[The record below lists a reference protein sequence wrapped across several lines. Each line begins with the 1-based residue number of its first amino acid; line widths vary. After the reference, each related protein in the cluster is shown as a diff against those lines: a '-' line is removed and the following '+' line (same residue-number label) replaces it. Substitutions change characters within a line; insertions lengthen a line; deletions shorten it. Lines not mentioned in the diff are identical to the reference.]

1 VNVTDEPRSFELKLS
16 RSRRHLRELEVA
28 IESYA
33 ETHPYKVVPHED
45 NTVHPLKRTFYAFVN
60 QPPDPALSIILGD
73 VLYNLRS
80 ALDHLAVALVA
91 PKRRRRASFPIF
103 VDDLWA
109 TDPASGSYVN
119 ADDHARQAF
128 DTATKTMSDEALDV
142 IRSLQPF
149 RTHPHAPEKSPLAVL
164 NRLSSAD
171 KHSRL
176 VPVSF
181 GIADIEFSVVTDG
194 VQSATGRVE
203 GFFEYGTEVSCE
215 LPTSQAGAY
224 MEMTLRG
231 TARVAFEVGDQEQ
244 HLRAP
249 DGVSKLIETIKDRV
263 VDRLVPLLPP
273 DY

>member
-1 VNVTDEPRSFELKLS
+1 MNDEPWSFELKLR
-16 RSRRHLRELEVA
+16 RSLRHLRELEVA
-28 IESYA
+28 IDAYA
-33 ETHPYKVVPHED
+33 KAHPYKVVPHES
-45 NTVHPLKRTFYAFVN
+45 NEVHPRRRTFYAFVN
-60 QPPDPALSIILGD
+60 QPPDPALSIVLGD

-80 ALDHLAVALVA
+80 ALDHLAVAFVA
-91 PKRRRRASFPIF
+91 PGRRRNASFPIF

-109 TDPASGSYVN
+109 TDPATGCYVN
-119 ADDHARQAF
+119 ADEHARKAF
-128 DTATKTMSDEALDV
+128 DTATKTMSDDALEV

-149 RTHPHAPEKSPLAVL
+149 RTHPHAPATSPLALL

-194 VQSATGRVE
+194 VQSATGRVD
-203 GFFEYGTEVSCE
+203 GFFEYGTEVSCD
-215 LPTSQAGAY
+215 LPASRAGAR

-231 TARVAFEVGDQEQ
+231 TAQVGFEVGDPEH

-249 DGVSKLIETIKDRV
+249 DGVSKLIETIKETV
-263 VDRLVPLLPP
+263 VDRLVPLLPSTT
-273 DY
+273 

>member
-1 VNVTDEPRSFELKLS
+1 M
-16 RSRRHLRELEVA
+16 RELETA
-28 IESYA
+28 IDAYA
-33 ETHPYKVVPHED
+33 KAHPYKVVPDGTNE
-45 NTVHPLKRTFYAFVN
+45 VHPRRRTFYAFVN

-91 PKRRRRASFPIF
+91 PSRRRNASFPIF
-103 VDDLWA
+103 VNDLWV
-109 TDPASGSYVN
+109 TDPATGGFVN
-119 ADDHARQAF
+119 ADDHARKAF
-128 DTATKTMSDEALDV
+128 DTATKTMSDDALEV
-142 IRSLQPF
+142 VRSLQPF
-149 RTHPHAPEKSPLAVL
+149 RTHPLAPDTSPLAVL

-176 VPVSF
+176 VPISF

-194 VQSATGRVE
+194 VQSATGRID

-215 LPTSQAGAY
+215 LPASRAGAH

-231 TARVAFEVGDQEQ
+231 AAQVAFEVGDPDH

-249 DGVSKLIETIKDRV
+249 EGVSNLIETIKDTV
-263 VDRLVPLLPP
+263 VDRLVPLLPSP
-273 DY
+273 T